1 MKDYKKIFETIVD
14 NTELYVK
21 KAGLKSMVL
30 GISGGID
37 STVVAAVCHEVSK
50 RNEDVRFIG
59 VNLPANTNTQIENDS
74 ADYAIRAFCDS
85 AIYSGIE
92 DAYNSVQNLCDEYCN
107 STAISRGNIKARL
120 RMIYLYNVAGVN
132 KGIVM
137 DTDNLTEHYLG
148 FFTIHGD
155 QGDLNPI
162 GRLWKTE
169 VYELAKYLKD
179 EYYKDTDN
187 INIVKALEHA
197 IEITPTDGNGVKGTG
212 DLDQIMPGY
221 TYTDVDKVLQFALSE
236 FLTRENVEY
245 FLQQNPNITYDAFWG
260 VVNRYKNS
268 EFKRQVSPYVID
280 IETNYAK
287 ESI

>member
-1 MKDYKKIFETIVD
+1 MKDYKNIFKKIVD
-14 NTELYVK
+14 GTEAYIK
-21 KAGLKSMVL
+21 DAGLKSMVL

-50 RNEDVRFIG
+50 RNEDVTFIG
-59 VNLPANTNTQIENDS
+59 VNLPAETNSVKENDS

-92 DAYNSVQNLCDEYCN
+92 NVYKSIQNLCDDCCI
-107 STAISRGNIKARL
+107 STPVSRGNIKARL

-162 GRLWKTE
+162 GGLWKTE

-179 EYYKDTDN
+179 EYYKDAGNTN
-187 INIVKALEHA
+187 IIRALEHA
-197 IEITPTDGNGVKGTG
+197 IEITPTDGNGVMGTG

-221 TYTDVDKVLQFALSE
+221 TYADVDKVLQLVTDRILSKE
-236 FLTRENVEY
+236 DVKHFLKH
-245 FLQQNPNITYDAFWG
+245 NPHITLKAFMK
-260 VVNRYKNS
+260 VADRYKNS
-268 EFKRQVSPYVID
+268 AFKRQISPYVVNID
-280 IETNYAK
+280 
-287 ESI
+287 